1 MLGMYNQYVKNSI
14 NNSDVDHK
22 CVLCSAT
29 HSLKVRQLKHTII
42 FLIPLLLLFS
52 QVAYATNESSYKWGY
67 QQGKSEFANCDD
79 FDADCTAAPDDCQS
93 PANVS
98 VKNETSGYYNSIP
111 KYLLVD
117 FCLIAQTTTTA
128 AFATSQVSPQ
138 LAAEGVKI
146 VVVKGVKC
154 VDING
159 TLSDCDPAHGWS
171 AVGNGTLV
179 GISHPDV
186 PPMPLL
192 NITAT
197 RDKTI
202 ITTPPIN
209 ANATSNEHDYKYG
222 FKDGFNDYK
231 SSSTESADLDFFVA
245 PNDDV
250 YDCQVVKNLGSWGGK
265 THTELTGITNSTA
278 CRDGYVAGWKS
289 WCKSNGLDC
298 AYWAASGI
306 VPSLVAQAQKV
317 NRCVPWSFC
326 LDRQHLING
335 YEQELYDKGLALGHL
350 GNHTGAK

>member
-1 MLGMYNQYVKNSI
+1 MVNKVYVI
-14 NNSDVDHK
+14 
-22 CVLCSAT
+22 
-29 HSLKVRQLKHTII
+29 
-42 FLIPLLLLFS
+42 IPLALALAGLLG
-52 QVAYATNESSYKWGY
+52 QH
-67 QQGKSEFANCDD
+67 
-79 FDADCTAAPDDCQS
+79 
-93 PANVS
+93 
-98 VKNETSGYYNSIP
+98 
-111 KYLLVD
+111 
-117 FCLIAQTTTTA
+117 

-171 AVGNGTLV
+171 AVGNATLV

-192 NITAT
+192 NITT
-197 RDKTI
+197 TSDRTI

-209 ANATSNEHDYKYG
+209 ANATSNAHDYKYG

-231 SSSTESADLDFFVA
+231 SSSTDSADLDFFVTS
-245 PNDDV
+245 NDDV
-250 YDCQVVKNLGSWGGK
+250 YDCQVYKHDWFLGK
-265 THTELTGITNSTA
+265 KHTELTGITNSTA

-306 VPSLVAQAQKV
+306 VPSLVAQAEKV

-326 LDRQHLING
+326 LDRQHLAKG
-335 YEQELYDKGLALGHL
+335 YHNVGH
-350 GNHTGAK
+350 